1 MSTAFKQTTEYQF
14 HELSDI
20 FPMMSESEYRELK
33 NDIQENGLIEP
44 IWLYEDQIIDG
55 RNRYKA
61 CRELGVNIQTREL
74 NGDTSPL
81 ALVISLNL
89 KRRHLNESQ
98 RAMIAARIAN
108 MRQGE
113 RTDIEPSVNL
123 PKVSQENASVLLNVG
138 DRSVRF
144 AKEVI
149 TSGSPELITAVDTGE
164 IAVSDAAKIADRPK
178 DEQAEIIKQAKE
190 TKKTLST
197 TARRIDIDKQL
208 QNKKPTNDKEIYLYH
223 GDMFKVLPSLG
234 EFDLVI
240 TDPPYGVTSHEWDK
254 LETREWLETLKPHLA
269 NEYNLFWFC
278 SPKHSADIEMIF
290 RELELPIQSRIV
302 WHRKNMSMGSKAR
315 SKFIDSWEMIF
326 HAGNRELNFPLEWS
340 EAWFDVQ
347 TFAVPQTN
355 FTDTKYHPT
364 QKPEALIER
373 LLTFGSYPGDRI
385 LDPFAGSG
393 TTGAVCPPDRECVL
407 IERENEFVE
416 IIEGRLG
423 IERI

>member
-1 MSTAFKQTTEYQF
+1 MSTALKQTTEYQF

-20 FPMMSESEYRELK
+20 FPMMSEPEYRELK

-44 IWLYEDQIIDG
+44 IWLYEGKIIDG
-55 RNRYKA
+55 RNRYRA
-61 CRELGVNIQTREL
+61 CKELDREIEARDYTGHP
-74 NGDTSPL
+74 SPL

-98 RAMIAARIAN
+98 RAMIADRIADFKHG
-108 MRQGE
+108 R
-113 RTDIEPSVNL
+113 PSKKDANLHVNREEAA
-123 PKVSQENASVLLNVG
+123 KLLNVSQ
-138 DRSVRF
+138 RSVAF
-144 AKEVI
+144 AKEVRE
-149 TSGSPELITAVDTGE
+149 SGTPELITAVDTGE

-178 DEQAEIIKQAKE
+178 DEQVEILQKAKE
-190 TKKTLST
+190 TKKTLTS

-208 QNKKPTNDKEIYLYH
+208 RNKKESSDKEVYLYH
-223 GDMFKVLPSLG
+223 GDMIETLPSLG

-240 TDPPYGVTSHEWDK
+240 TDPPYGVTAHEWDK
-254 LETREWLETLKPHLA
+254 LETREWLEAIKPHLA
-269 NEYNLFWFC
+269 SEFNLFWFC

>member
-1 MSTAFKQTTEYQF
+1 MNTTQEYQF

-20 FPMMSESEYRELK
+20 FPMMSDSEYRELK

-44 IWLYEDQIIDG
+44 IWLHENKIIDG

-61 CRELGVNIQTREL
+61 CHELGIEIQTREL

-108 MRQGE
+108 
-113 RTDIEPSVNL
+113 IEHGGDRKSNQAVNL
-123 PKVSQENASVLLNVG
+123 PLDSVGQNKAAELLNVG
-138 DRSVRF
+138 ERTLRY
-144 AKEVI
+144 AKEVQE
-149 TSGSPELITAVDTGE
+149 SGAPELISAVDTGE

-178 DEQAEIIKQAKE
+178 EEQKEIIQKAKE
-190 TKKTLST
+190 NKATLAT
-197 TARRIDIDKQL
+197 TARRIDIQK
-208 QNKKPTNDKEIYLYH
+208 QNKSAKQSKDKEVKLYH
-223 GDMFKVLPSLG
+223 SDMLNVLPNLG
-234 EFDLVI
+234 EFNLI
-240 TDPPYGVTSHEWDK
+240 LTDPPYGVTSHEWDK
-254 LETREWLETLKPHLA
+254 LETQKWIDALIPHLA
-269 NEYNLFWFC
+269 DEYNLFWFC
-278 SPKHSADIEMIF
+278 SPKYAADTEMIF
-290 RELELPIQSRIV
+290 RQIGLPIQSRIV
-302 WHRKNMSMGSKAR
+302 WHRRNMSQGSKAR
-315 SKFIDSWEMIF
+315 NKFIDSWEMIF

-355 FTDTKYHPT
+355 FADAKLHPT
-364 QKPEALIER
+364 QKPQELIQR
-373 LLTFGSYPGDRI
+373 LLEFGSYPGDKI

-407 IERENEFVE
+407 IEREDEFAT

-423 IERI
+423 IERL